1 MFDAFPAN
9 VINIYFMGDVMLD
22 AGTRHAK
29 SRILRQ
35 LEGLVIQGHALTHA
49 HPDHQ
54 GASHAICDAFN
65 IPYWVGAGDADA
77 AETGDLS
84 ITMPPGNM
92 GALARKAFAGPGHPV
107 ARRLKEGDI
116 VGGFTVIET
125 PGHSPGHV
133 SYFRESDR
141 VLMVG
146 DVVFNMNPYTGQEG
160 LQLPPDGFTMNPAQN
175 RESARKL
182 AALNPEVV
190 CFGHGPVI
198 STGELFTGF
207 VAGL

>member
-1 MFDAFPAN
+1 MKPILPDLYMFDAFPAN

-92 GALARKAFAGPGHPV
+92 GALAR
-107 ARRLKEGDI
+107 
-116 VGGFTVIET
+116 
-125 PGHSPGHV
+125 
-133 SYFRESDR
+133 
-141 VLMVG
+141 
-146 DVVFNMNPYTGQEG
+146 
-160 LQLPPDGFTMNPAQN
+160 
-175 RESARKL
+175 
-182 AALNPEVV
+182 
-190 CFGHGPVI
+190 
-198 STGELFTGF
+198 
-207 VAGL
+207 